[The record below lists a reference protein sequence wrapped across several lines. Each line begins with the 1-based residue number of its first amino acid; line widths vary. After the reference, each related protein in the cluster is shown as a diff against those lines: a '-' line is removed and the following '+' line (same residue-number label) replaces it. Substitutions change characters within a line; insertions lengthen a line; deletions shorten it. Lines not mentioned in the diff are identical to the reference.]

1 MTRWVLLVLLL
12 VACGH
17 PDSVSSPSNTM
28 TSAPHSDQPA
38 PVVTPRESNEWL
50 LEVTRTQG
58 TRSAKAAIV
67 VRVAPSSAMPA
78 PHLAVASAQAWLVLA
93 RGAMELH
100 AATDAV
106 AAARA
111 GIADLGDD
119 YRPKRVKD
127 DTGLHVLDANG
138 AIAAGKTE
146 EGARSL
152 LSVLDV
158 RIGLYFRRYEAE
170 VRPLQ

>member
-1 MTRWVLLVLLL
+1 MMRVVVIAVL

-17 PDSVSSPSNTM
+17 AEHAPSPSNTM
-28 TSAPHSDQPA
+28 NTAPHADQPA
-38 PVVTPRESNEWL
+38 PVVTPRAANEWL

-58 TRSAKAAIV
+58 SRSAKAAILITV
-67 VRVAPSSAMPA
+67 PPSASMPA
-78 PHLAVASAQAWLVLA
+78 PHLAVASAKAWLVLA
-93 RGAMELH
+93 RGAMDLH
-100 AATDAV
+100 AASDAV

-111 GIADLGDD
+111 GIANLGDD

-138 AIAAGKTE
+138 AVAAGRIE

-152 LSVLDV
+152 ISVLDA
-158 RIGLYFRRYEAE
+158 RIGLYFQRYQSE
-170 VRPLQ
+170 VRPF

>member
-1 MTRWVLLVLLL
+1 MTRLVVIAAL

-17 PDSVSSPSNTM
+17 VEHVPSPSNTM
-28 TSAPHSDQPA
+28 NTAPHADQPA
-38 PVVTPRESNEWL
+38 PVVTPRAANEWL

-58 TRSAKAAIV
+58 TRSAKGAIIIAV
-67 VRVAPSSAMPA
+67 PPSATNSA
-78 PHLAVASAQAWLVLA
+78 PHLPVASAEAWLVLA

-100 AATDAV
+100 ASSAAV

-138 AIAAGKTE
+138 AVAAGKTE

-152 LSVLDV
+152 ISVLDA
-158 RIGLYFRRYEAE
+158 RIGLYFQRYQGEA
-170 VRPLQ
+170 RPL

>member
-1 MTRWVLLVLLL
+1 MLARSNARHDPPRCNRR
-12 VACGH
+12 VA
-17 PDSVSSPSNTM
+17 PR
-28 TSAPHSDQPA
+28 ADQPA
-38 PVVTPRESNEWL
+38 PVVTPRAANEWL

-58 TRSAKAAIV
+58 TRAGKGAIIIA
-67 VRVAPSSAMPA
+67 VAPSATIPA
-78 PHLAVASAQAWLVLA
+78 PHLAVASAEAWLVLA
-93 RGAMELH
+93 RGAMDLH
-100 AATDAV
+100 ASSDAV

-138 AIAAGKTE
+138 AVAAGKTE

-152 LSVLDV
+152 ISVLDA
-158 RIGLYFRRYEAE
+158 RIGLYFQRYRDE
-170 VRPLQ
+170 VRLL